1 MTDVPPHIPPDMAF
15 PDFDEDD
22 VHAKP
27 FALIAGC
34 LFIAAVTIGAIILLA
49 WRGLQCGVI

>member
-1 MTDVPPHIPPDMAF
+1 MIDPPHIPPDMAF

-27 FALIAGC
+27 FAVIAGC
-34 LFIAAVTIGAIILLA
+34 IFIAAIAIGAIILLA
-49 WRGLQCGVI
+49 WRGLQCGV